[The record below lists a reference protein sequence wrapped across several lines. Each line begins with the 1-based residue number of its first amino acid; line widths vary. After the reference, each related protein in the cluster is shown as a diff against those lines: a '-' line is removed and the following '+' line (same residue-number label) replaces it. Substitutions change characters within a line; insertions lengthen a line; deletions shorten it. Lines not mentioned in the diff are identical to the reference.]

1 MDGDEDGV
9 SGLRSGDNL
18 SFPESTFTNGSD
30 SATAGGA
37 AVDGFTGDKFGEVL
51 TLSIDSSVDSSK
63 ADPRLFEGENAAVG
77 EAFGEDIGDDVLA
90 FDTRGLFRLT
100 SLSLLP
106 CVGGEL
112 DSGFGGDDDD
122 DDDDDNATAAAAADL
137 GSVSGEE
144 CADTDIVA
152 AKAFVSSV
160 NIFLGEP
167 PFLVL
172 LLIASI
178 T

>member
-9 SGLRSGDNL
+9 SSLRSGDNL
-18 SFPESTFTNGSD
+18 SFPESILTNGSD
-30 SATAGGA
+30 SAAAGDT

-51 TLSIDSSVDSSK
+51 TLSIDSSIDSSK

-90 FDTRGLFRLT
+90 FATRGLFRLT

-106 CVGGEL
+106 CVGGEI
-112 DSGFGGDDDD
+112 DSGFGGDDGNDD
-122 DDDDDNATAAAAADL
+122 DDATAADP
-137 GSVSGEE
+137 GSVFGEE
-144 CADTDIVA
+144 CADTGIA
-152 AKAFVSSV
+152 AADAFVSSV